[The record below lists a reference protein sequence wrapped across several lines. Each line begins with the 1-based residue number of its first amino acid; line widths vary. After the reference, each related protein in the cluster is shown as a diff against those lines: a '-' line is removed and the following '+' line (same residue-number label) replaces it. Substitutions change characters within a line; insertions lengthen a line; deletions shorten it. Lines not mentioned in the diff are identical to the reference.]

1 MKKYLTLHQL
11 ALVTFLDQLEHN
23 LIDEADIEVRLPR
36 SFLQLH
42 EAIKKILQEND
53 IQVPLPPN

>member
-11 ALVTFLDQLEHN
+11 ALVTFLDQLDHN

-36 SFLQLH
+36 SFMQLH
-42 EAIKKILQEND
+42 EAIRKILKDNE
-53 IQVPLPPN
+53 IPLPN

>member
-11 ALVTFLDQLEHN
+11 ALVTFLDQLDHN

-36 SFLQLH
+36 SFMQLH
-42 EAIKKILQEND
+42 EAIRKILKDND
-53 IQVPLPPN
+53 IPLPN

>member
-11 ALVTFLDQLEHN
+11 ALVTFLDQLDHN

-36 SFLQLH
+36 SFMQLH
-42 EAIKKILQEND
+42 EAIRKILKDND
-53 IQVPLPPN
+53 IPLPS

>member
-11 ALVTFLDQLEHN
+11 ALATFLDQLDHN

-36 SFLQLH
+36 SFMQLH
-42 EAIKKILQEND
+42 DAIRKILKDND
-53 IQVPLPPN
+53 IPLPN